1 MFQTKLTYIR
11 QCRYWWG
18 AANTTDNQSLLF
30 VNNTAEV
37 RVTARLWAHAHFGK
51 QYLRAGATRVGTT
64 VTGDSNLNVT
74 AFANTDGSYAVQ
86 VINNGNDTETVSLSG
101 LNFHGRSVQTVL
113 TNQANNLTMGYA
125 AVRKGSKA
133 MAKVPGKSLLSF
145 YLCD

>member
-1 MFQTKLTYIR
+1 M
-11 QCRYWWG
+11 
-18 AANTTDNQSLLF
+18 
-30 VNNTAEV
+30 

-51 QYLRAGATRVGTT
+51 QYLRAGATRIAAM
-64 VTGDSNLNVT
+64 TGNSNLNVT

-86 VINNGNDTETVSLSG
+86 VINNGNDTQTVSLAG

-113 TNQANNLTMGYA
+113 TNQANNLTQGYA

-133 MAKVPGKSLLSF
+133 IAKVPGKSLLSF